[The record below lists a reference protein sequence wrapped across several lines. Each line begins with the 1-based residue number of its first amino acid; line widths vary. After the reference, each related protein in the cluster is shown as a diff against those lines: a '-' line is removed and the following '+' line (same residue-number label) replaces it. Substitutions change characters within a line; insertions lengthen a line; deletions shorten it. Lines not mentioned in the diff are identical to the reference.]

1 MQLSQATLVGCWA
14 HVRRKFDEAVPQ
26 TASDKS
32 LAKKGLNYC
41 NRMFYLEQT
50 WEALNKQERC
60 RLRQEKLKP
69 WMKEFFNWCRQIK
82 ATVLPGSKLGKAISY
97 SLKHQETFENVL
109 LDGHLELSN
118 NKAER
123 AVKSLVMGRRNWL
136 FSQSFAGAKASGII
150 LSLIETAKRNG
161 LDPEKYL
168 KYLLEKLP
176 NEKDLESNT
185 LEAYLPWQKEV
196 KIFCK

>member
-1 MQLSQATLVGCWA
+1 M
-14 HVRRKFDEAVPQ
+14 
-26 TASDKS
+26 
-32 LAKKGLNYC
+32 
-41 NRMFYLEQT
+41 
-50 WEALNKQERC
+50 
-60 RLRQEKLKP
+60 
-69 WMKEFFNWCRQIK
+69 
-82 ATVLPGSKLGKAISY
+82 
-97 SLKHQETFENVL
+97 

-168 KYLLEKLP
+168 LEKLP

-196 KIFCK
+196 NK

>member
-1 MQLSQATLVGCWA
+1 MPQATLVGCWA

-60 RLRQEKLKP
+60 QLRQEKLKP
-69 WMKEFFNWCRQIK
+69 LMQEFFNWCRQNE
-82 ATVLPGSKLGKAISY
+82 AAVLPGSKLGRAISY
-97 SLKHQETFENVL
+97 SFKHQEIFENVL
-109 LDGHLELSN
+109 LDGHLKLSN

-123 AVKSLVMGRRNWL
+123 AVKSLVMGRKNWL
-136 FSQSFAGAKASGII
+136 FSQSFEGAKASGVI

-161 LDPEKYL
+161 PDPEKYL

-176 NEKDLESNT
+176 NENVLNSST
-185 LEAYLPWQKEV
+185 LEAYLPWQKEAQ
-196 KIFCK
+196 ILCK

>member
-1 MQLSQATLVGCWA
+1 M
-14 HVRRKFDEAVPQ
+14 
-26 TASDKS
+26 
-32 LAKKGLNYC
+32 
-41 NRMFYLEQT
+41 
-50 WEALNKQERC
+50 
-60 RLRQEKLKP
+60 
-69 WMKEFFNWCRQIK
+69 
-82 ATVLPGSKLGKAISY
+82 PGSKLGKAISY

-168 KYLLEKLP
+168 KYLLK
-176 NEKDLESNT
+176 NCQMKRT
-185 LEAYLPWQKEV
+185 
-196 KIFCK
+196 

>member
-1 MQLSQATLVGCWA
+1 MWQAYMQLPQATLVGCWA

-60 RLRQEKLKP
+60 RLRQEKLK
-69 WMKEFFNWCRQIK
+69 
-82 ATVLPGSKLGKAISY
+82 
-97 SLKHQETFENVL
+97 HQETFENVL

-123 AVKSLVMGRRNWL
+123 AVKSLIMGRRNWL
-136 FSQSFAGAKASGII
+136 FSQSFAGVKASGII

-161 LDPEKYL
+161 LDPE

-196 KIFCK
+196 KILCK

>member
-1 MQLSQATLVGCWA
+1 MG
-14 HVRRKFDEAVPQ
+14 
-26 TASDKS
+26 
-32 LAKKGLNYC
+32 G
-41 NRMFYLEQT
+41 
-50 WEALNKQERC
+50 
-60 RLRQEKLKP
+60 
-69 WMKEFFNWCRQIK
+69 
-82 ATVLPGSKLGKAISY
+82 Y
-97 SLKHQETFENVL
+97 S
-109 LDGHLELSN
+109 GHLELSN

-196 KIFCK
+196 KILCK

>member
-1 MQLSQATLVGCWA
+1 
-14 HVRRKFDEAVPQ
+14 
-26 TASDKS
+26 
-32 LAKKGLNYC
+32 
-41 NRMFYLEQT
+41 MFYLEQT

-69 WMKEFFNWCRQIK
+69 LMKEFFNWCRQNK

-150 LSLIETAKRNG
+150 LSLIETAK
-161 LDPEKYL
+161 
-168 KYLLEKLP
+168 
-176 NEKDLESNT
+176 
-185 LEAYLPWQKEV
+185 
-196 KIFCK
+196 